1 LPDKKYT
8 FRKEFVRHSG
18 FHGLIDWK
26 NMPENEKQRNK
37 EWVKITKEVL
47 NINKLDIKFIN

>member
-1 LPDKKYT
+1 MPDKKYT